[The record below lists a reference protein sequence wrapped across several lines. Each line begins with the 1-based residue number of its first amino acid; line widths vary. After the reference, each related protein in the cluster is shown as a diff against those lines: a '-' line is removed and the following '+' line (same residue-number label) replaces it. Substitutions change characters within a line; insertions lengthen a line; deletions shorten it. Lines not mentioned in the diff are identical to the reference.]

1 MSRESSMNY
10 KKHQIDIQLNDF
22 LEKFNIASKQISDII
37 NSNVSPVS
45 KIATLLILLKGIDNS
60 LDVATLVNLCSNYEF
75 NYGCIYDSKG
85 YREEN
90 KNETN
95 M

>member
-10 KKHQIDIQLNDF
+10 AKHQINTQLNDF
-22 LEKFNIASKQISDII
+22 LEKFNVASRKVSDII
-37 NSNVSPVS
+37 NSNASPAIKVSG
-45 KIATLLILLKGIDNS
+45 LLVLLKSIDNS

-85 YREEN
+85 YREER
-90 KNETN
+90 
-95 M
+95 

>member
-10 KKHQIDIQLNDF
+10 TKYQIDNQLNEF
-22 LEKFNIASKQISDII
+22 LEKFNIASKKISDII

-45 KIATLLILLKGIDNS
+45 KITTLLVLLKGIDNS

-85 YREEN
+85 YREE
-90 KNETN
+90 K
-95 M
+95 

>member
-10 KKHQIDIQLNDF
+10 TKYQIDNQLNEF
-22 LEKFNIASKQISDII
+22 LEKFNIASKKISDII

-45 KIATLLILLKGIDNS
+45 KITTLLVLLKGIDNS

-85 YREEN
+85 SREE
-90 KNETN
+90 K
-95 M
+95 

>member
-10 KKHQIDIQLNDF
+10 AKHQIDTQLKDF
-22 LEKFNIASKQISDII
+22 LKKFNITSKKISDII

-45 KIATLLILLKGIDNS
+45 KITTLLVLLKGIDNS

-85 YREEN
+85 YR
-90 KNETN
+90 KVR
-95 M
+95 